1 MKAKMSLM
9 TAALLLTFCAQAAM
23 KLERLTISTAN
34 IQFSEQK
41 TQVVSLEELRGILK
55 QLTATGGTAPQVK
68 ALLIEGTISNPPAR
82 GMAPVN
88 QSARLNVKS
97 SDLGIDRSV
106 VFKPD
111 TYNRIELPLSES
123 FSLEQSLS
131 DLQLKTESLGRI
143 GELKVSFVIDYL
155 K

>member
-1 MKAKMSLM
+1 MKTILIM
-9 TAALLLTFCAQAAM
+9 AALLLTFSAQAAM

-41 TQVVSLEELRGILK
+41 TQVVSLEELRGILTK
-55 QLTATGGTAPQVK
+55 LTTSGGTAPQVR

-97 SDLGIDRSV
+97 SDLGLDRSV

-111 TYNRIELPLSES
+111 TYNRIELPLSQS
-123 FSLEQSLS
+123 ISLEQNLS
-131 DLQLKTESLGRI
+131 DLQLETESLGRI
-143 GELKVSFVIDYL
+143 GELQVSFIIDYL